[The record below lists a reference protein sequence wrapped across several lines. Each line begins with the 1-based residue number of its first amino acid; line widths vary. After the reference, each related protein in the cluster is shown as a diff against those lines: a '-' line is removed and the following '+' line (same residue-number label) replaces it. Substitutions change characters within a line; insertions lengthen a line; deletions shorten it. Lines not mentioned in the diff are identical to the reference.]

1 MIRAMN
7 SSSSVIT
14 AEAALRE
21 HPVGDHGRPWALYE
35 LAKALQNEFS
45 TSHSF
50 EDLES
55 ARELYSEAIEYES
68 DLPKKARYLN
78 NLGIVYQNRYNQ
90 TGDTSDL
97 DAFVDA
103 TQQATD
109 HISSELRPA
118 ILQNYANALQSRY
131 YQRGD
136 LRDLDACINT
146 YQDALSF
153 KTASRPKLCSNLC
166 AALTTRYE
174 MSNNQSDL
182 VQACK
187 FGHEA
192 VSSTND
198 QHPTRALFLDSFANA
213 LCARYVMTNSVPDL
227 DSSISY
233 GRAAVSLAVEQGLP
247 ELAALSVNLGGSLAS
262 RFKICRSVADLDDAI
277 DLFSIAEGGLNPGHP
292 SYESLLV
299 NKGNALRMKFEET
312 ASEED
317 LALAVDYCTQAVGLN
332 LAEPHLR
339 AQSDAALGNTLLRK
353 YELTGSPDILDGAVI
368 MYKQALQRTINAAV
382 AAEIWCN
389 LGTALQTRFELRG
402 SLEDL
407 EDALEAIETGLQS
420 STKKLLGHSSSLV
433 GLGNVLVRKFE
444 RLALPDALDRAID
457 VYEEA
462 LDMNPE
468 IDRTRAGR
476 LTCLGHALQLRF
488 ELTGSDKDFED
499 AVGYCRTSIDI
510 SQKEPTHVLCLVNF
524 GNCFLRRAMKDPL
537 INILEHLNAAI
548 TNLQIAA
555 NEMPEDFSTRA
566 MCLNNLGKAFEL
578 RFEQTQSYQDFNN
591 ATKNY
596 EAALKLDSAPPMLRV
611 FAGYRGMLLTFSR
624 NPSKTVMFIKEATNL
639 LPMISPRLLNRADQ
653 QDNLATFS
661 GLASTGASI
670 LLQSGADTL
679 EALQTLELGRG
690 VMSSLLLETRINTTD
705 LEFHYPTLAKEFVA
719 LRDQL
724 DSPPSAFVKAS
735 DIPAGPKLDME
746 RRITAAKR
754 FNEIIDKVRSD
765 DKTKSV
771 FQGPSMDELQS
782 ISASGTVVIINVSP
796 IRSDALII
804 TKNRTWHYQL
814 QDLHETD
821 VREQAQRYL
830 ETLEED
836 TPIGRKKTN
845 KSLHSIFQ
853 WLWDA
858 AVGPILTELSI
869 VGKAQGWPRIWWIPI
884 GLMSIFPIH
893 AAGDHSGKT
902 DRNALDQVISSY
914 ATTIRSLSH
923 SWRINT
929 RRIPTSAAKAVFIAM
944 SSTPN
949 QNDLIFA
956 DAEVTELISKIPDDS
971 MTKVVFRSQ
980 ACKRDVLLAL
990 QDCNIAHFSCHGIID
1005 HLDPSNSSLLLSDWE
1020 TSPLTVAD
1028 INALKLTSAQLAYL
1042 SACHASSNRAL
1053 DLLDEGIHLTGAF
1066 QMAGFPQAIGTLWQ
1080 VDDERSG
1087 VVSQIVWDSMLSP
1100 DGTVDFRN
1108 AAEGLHHAI
1117 RTLREQTKW
1126 VEGVQMRFSD
1136 QPIVWGTFHTYRDVK
1151 PPRRGSESRGIRTTI
1166 SSPQNYGPTVAL
1178 PSEHDPFVFECLSAR
1193 AHVIANQ

>member
-1 MIRAMN
+1 MS

-14 AEAALRE
+14 AEAALRN
-21 HPVGDHGRPWALYE
+21 HPVGGPGRAWALYE

-55 ARELYSEAIEYES
+55 ARELYSEAIEYEP
-68 DLPKKARYLN
+68 DLSKKARYLN

-90 TGDTSDL
+90 TGDASDL
-97 DAFVDA
+97 DAFVDC
-103 TQQATD
+103 TRQATN
-109 HISSELRPA
+109 HISNELRPA

-136 LRDLDACINT
+136 LRDLDACINI

-153 KTASRPKLCSNLC
+153 QTASRPKVCSNLC
-166 AALTTRYE
+166 AALTTRYRV
-174 MSNNQSDL
+174 SNAQSDL
-182 VQACK
+182 GQACK
-187 FGHEA
+187 FGDEA

-198 QHPTRALFLDSFANA
+198 QHPTRALFLDTFANA
-213 LCARYVMTNSVPDL
+213 LSARYAKMNSVPDL
-227 DSSISY
+227 DLSISH
-233 GRAAVSLAVEQGLP
+233 GRAAISLAEEQGLP
-247 ELAALSVNLGGSLAS
+247 ELPAFSVNLGGSLAS
-262 RFKICRSVADLDDAI
+262 RFKIYRSIADLDDAI
-277 DLFSIAEGGLNPGHP
+277 DLFAIAEGGLNPGHP
-292 SYESLLV
+292 SYENLLV

-317 LALAVDYCTQAVGLN
+317 LVLAVDSCTQAVRLK
-332 LAEPHLR
+332 LTEPHLR
-339 AQSDAALGNTLLRK
+339 AQSEAALGNSLFRK
-353 YELTGSPDILDGAVI
+353 YELTGSPDILDGAVL
-368 MYKQALQRTINAAV
+368 MYKQALQRTMNAAF
-382 AAEIWCN
+382 AAEIWHN

-444 RLALPDALDRAID
+444 RLDLPDALDRAIA
-457 VYEEA
+457 VYKEA
-462 LDMNPE
+462 LDMTPE

-488 ELTGSDKDFED
+488 ESTGSDKDFED
-499 AVGYCRTSIDI
+499 AVRYCRTSIEI
-510 SQKEPTHVLCLVNF
+510 SHKEPTHNLCLVNF
-524 GNCFLRRAMKDPL
+524 GNCFLRRAMREPS
-537 INILEHLNAAI
+537 IHNLEHLNAAI

-555 NEMPEDFSTRA
+555 DEMPKDFSTRA
-566 MCLNNLGKAFEL
+566 MCLNNLGKACEL
-578 RFEQTQSYQDFNN
+578 RFEQTQVYEDFDN
-591 ATKNY
+591 ATRNY
-596 EAALKLDSAPPMLRV
+596 EMALKLDSAPPMLRV
-611 FAGYRGMLLTFSR
+611 FAGYRGMLLTWSR
-624 NPSKTVMFIKEATNL
+624 NPSNAVMFIKEATNL
-639 LPMISPRLLNRADQ
+639 LHMISPRLLNRADQ
-653 QDNLATFS
+653 QDNIATFS

-670 LLQSGADTL
+670 LLESGANAF

-690 VMSSLLLETRINTTD
+690 VMSSLLLEARINTTD
-705 LEFHYPTLAKEFVA
+705 LEIHYPALAKEFMA

-724 DSPPSAFVKAS
+724 DSSPSGFVKAS

-746 RRITAAKR
+746 RRITASKR
-754 FNEIIDKVRSD
+754 LNEIIDKIRSD

-771 FQGPSMDELQS
+771 FLGPSMDELQS
-782 ISASGTVVIINVSP
+782 ISTSGTVVIINVSS
-796 IRSDALII
+796 IRSDALIV
-804 TKNRTWHYQL
+804 TKNRTWHYHL
-814 QDLHETD
+814 QDLHQAD
-821 VREQAQRYL
+821 VLEQAQQYL
-830 ETLEED
+830 ETLEKD

-845 KSLHSIFQ
+845 KSLHSIFK

-858 AVGPILTELSI
+858 AVGPILTELS
-869 VGKAQGWPRIWWIPI
+869 VVRKAQGWPRIWWIPV

-902 DRNALDQVISSY
+902 DRNTLDQVISSY

-923 SWRINT
+923 SRRINT
-929 RRIPTSAAKAVFIAM
+929 RRILTSSTKAVFIAM

-956 DAEVTELISKIPDDS
+956 DAEVTKLLSKIPDDS

-980 ACKRDVLLAL
+980 ACKHDVLPAL
-990 QDCNIAHFSCHGIID
+990 QDCNIAHFSCHGIVD

-1028 INALKLTSAQLAYL
+1028 INALKLTKAQLAYL
-1042 SACHASSNRAL
+1042 SACHASSNRVL

-1087 VVSQIVWDSMLSP
+1087 VVSQMVWDSMLNS
-1100 DGTVDFRN
+1100 DGTVDFRK

-1126 VEGVQMRFSD
+1126 VEGVRMRFPD
-1136 QPIVWGTFHTYRDVK
+1136 QPIVW
-1151 PPRRGSESRGIRTTI
+1151 
-1166 SSPQNYGPTVAL
+1166 A
-1178 PSEHDPFVFECLSAR
+1178 PFI
-1193 AHVIANQ
+1193 HIGM